1 MGERTRVNF
10 NYHPSF
16 SLNALDTLDIAEG
29 KRVGAGE
36 NENTAARRW
45 HRAEAAAEGRRSK
58 VASKQTNR
66 NAGGLA
72 DCN

>member
-29 KRVGAGE
+29 KRVGGGGKRE
-36 NENTAARRW
+36 
-45 HRAEAAAEGRRSK
+45 HSRAK
-58 VASKQTNR
+58 VAQSGS
-66 NAGGLA
+66 GGRGTEIESSFEA
-72 DCN
+72 N